1 MCFLYSK
8 NSYGSPPHRPD
19 KKTKRLRHKH
29 RPGTQG
35 HLLFRFLLVF
45 FLPSLRDAYKNSQLC
60 KSSFVLSPVRVWQF
74 VHSAVLYLA
83 PFLICLPGFSAGIS
97 AGVQFIIVIAVLG
110 FLPWVP
116 LAGLFIVHHQAAVG
130 FQHCPFR
137 ALLKRKSP
145 ARNDRALFQLKE

>member
-45 FLPSLRDAYKNSQLC
+45 FLPSLRDAYKKSLLC
-60 KSSFVLSPVRVWQF
+60 KSSFVSSPVAIWQF
-74 VHSAVLYLA
+74 VLLA
-83 PFLICLPGFSAGIS
+83 FPIFLCLLFLHLFLAGIW
-97 AGVQFIIVIAVLG
+97 AGVLFIIVIVALG
-110 FLPWVP
+110 FLPLA
-116 LAGLFIVHHQAAVG
+116 LAGISIVRLRVAVG

-137 ALLKRKSP
+137 ALLK
-145 ARNDRALFQLKE
+145 